1 MQSKTVQQTVMT
13 LEQPD
18 IEYHPDMANFRART
32 RRRFAE
38 NPNLANVPLPDGFPK
53 KVEGP
58 IVWEGKD
65 WTNEEQWVHNL
76 SEVELEEIT
85 NALTHFKSM
94 FSSGNPTNSTNMWLT
109 SEVI

>member
-1 MQSKTVQQTVMT
+1 MT
-13 LEQPD
+13 LKQPD
-18 IEYHPDMANFRART
+18 IEYHPNEANFLART

-38 NPNLANVPLPDGFPK
+38 NPDLANVPLPDGFPK

-65 WTNEEQWVHNL
+65 WANEEQWVHNL
-76 SEVELEEIT
+76 SEVELEEVA

-94 FSSGNPTNSTNMWLT
+94 FSCCKCD
-109 SEVI
+109 